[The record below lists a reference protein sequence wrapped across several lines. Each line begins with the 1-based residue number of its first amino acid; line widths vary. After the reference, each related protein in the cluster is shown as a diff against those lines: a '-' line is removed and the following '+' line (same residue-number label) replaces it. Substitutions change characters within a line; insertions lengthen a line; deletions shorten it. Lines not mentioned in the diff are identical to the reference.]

1 MNFPKRDE
9 LLFLTVCALPKAS
22 RIGFARSICCESA
35 EKCLEPE
42 RAYGVSEVATA
53 ARYCMTFL
61 VFSVF
66 PAPDSPLYFHVN
78 QCQRIYDVRTLR
90 YKNALVLALFDQVPE
105 CLVCH
110 GEDVRSRLF
119 PAPSFVHF
127 HIFAGVDR

>member
-1 MNFPKRDE
+1 
-9 LLFLTVCALPKAS
+9 
-22 RIGFARSICCESA
+22 
-35 EKCLEPE
+35 
-42 RAYGVSEVATA
+42 
-53 ARYCMTFL
+53 MTFL

-66 PAPDSPLYFHVN
+66 PAPDSPLYFHVS
-78 QCQRIYDVRTLR
+78 QCQRIHDVRALR